1 MSQLILM
8 GRFNLYVL
16 RSYPRRRR
24 LICTMILRNVVNEL
38 PSVFGSY
45 SEEQFVSIA
54 DEYDG

>member
-1 MSQLILM
+1 
-8 GRFNLYVL
+8 
-16 RSYPRRRR
+16 
-24 LICTMILRNVVNEL
+24 MILRNVVNEL